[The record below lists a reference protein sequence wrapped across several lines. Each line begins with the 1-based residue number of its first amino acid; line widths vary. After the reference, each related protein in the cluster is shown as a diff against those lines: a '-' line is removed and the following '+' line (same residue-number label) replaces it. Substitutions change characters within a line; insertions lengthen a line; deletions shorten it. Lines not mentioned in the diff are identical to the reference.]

1 MTIPQHQISRL
12 STIVLLALAGSA
24 LLIGVVIYVLDRP
37 VENIYFL
44 TQWTTTGS
52 NEAGV
57 FGHYFGAL
65 GQHLPTFLHTY
76 GFILLTT
83 TIVVPYWKYHCDILW
98 VCIVW
103 FVIESLFEIAQMDF
117 IAHAIASL
125 VPAGFN
131 NIPFFENTSNYF
143 IAGTFDVLDLLSI
156 VVGSLTAYLTIMY
169 LYQKESCNEPFTKR
183 KEC

>member
-1 MTIPQHQISRL
+1 MSIPQHQVS
-12 STIVLLALAGSA
+12 SPSAIVPLAVAGLA
-24 LLIGVVIYVLDRP
+24 LLIGVVIYVLDRS
-37 VENIYFL
+37 VEHVYFL

-52 NEAGV
+52 NETV
-57 FGHYFGAL
+57 IFGQYFGTL
-65 GQHLPTFLHTY
+65 GQNLPTFFHSY
-76 GFILLTT
+76 AFILLTMAV
-83 TIVVPYWKYHCDILW
+83 VVPYRKYQRNILW

-117 IAHAIASL
+117 IAHIIANW

-143 IAGTFDVLDLLSI
+143 VTGTFDVLDLLSI
-156 VVGSLTAYLTIMY
+156 VAGTLTAYLTIMY
-169 LYQKESCNEPFTKR
+169 LYRKEFSSEPFTKR